1 MTKFH
6 QRVAMNNYWMVGSM
20 PAGKVENDA
29 LEDFITRGYRYGWE
43 KSTSPLESQ
52 GSGNS
57 VKNQRERFNNIKE
70 GDRIAIKKIISIPDQ
85 KMEVRAIGIV
95 KDIDHGEWRIYVNW
109 LPIIEKNVPRIVDLK
124 GCTASIHGPFQ
135 RSDPWVHEI
144 FCA

>member
-1 MTKFH
+1 
-6 QRVAMNNYWMVGSM
+6 MNNYWVVGSI

-29 LEDFITRGYRYGWE
+29 LEDFIKRGYWYCWD
-43 KSTSPLESQ
+43 KSTTPLDEESQ

-57 VKNQRERFNNIKE
+57 VKNQRERFKNIKE

-85 KMEVRAIGIV
+85 KMEIRAIGIV

-109 LPIIEKNVPRIVDLK
+109 LPIIEKSGPRIVDLK

-135 RSDPWVHEI
+135 SSDPWVHEI